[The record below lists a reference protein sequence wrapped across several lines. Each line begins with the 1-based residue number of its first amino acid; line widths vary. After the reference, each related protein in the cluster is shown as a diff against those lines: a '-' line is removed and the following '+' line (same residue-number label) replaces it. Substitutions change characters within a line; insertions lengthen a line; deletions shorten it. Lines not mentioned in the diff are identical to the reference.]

1 MKFSKTILST
11 LLLASTTTFADTYN
25 AEVGVEYVSDGASIV
40 RNVLPADNVS
50 SIQLYGTYNFSAVDT
65 ANKPLGEADFL
76 GKHSYIDA
84 SYSSID
90 PDGGSSLDTQ
100 HIGVGFYIPN
110 SIFYIGAQYVK
121 FEDLNDTI
129 VSVGI
134 TPIDGLLITTSHN
147 EEADDYN
154 ANILAKY
161 VTKLSGDT
169 AINLEAGYA
178 KGEDADNAFEDDEED
193 TLYLAADYYFTNR
206 FSVGASITDQEES
219 TYSIRS
225 RYFHSE
231 NVSFNA
237 ELVSDKETDS
247 DAFLI
252 GAAVR
257 F

>member
-11 LLLASTTTFADTYN
+11 LLLTSTATFADPYN
-25 AEVGVEYVSDGASIV
+25 AEVGLAYVNDGAAIG
-40 RNVLPADNVS
+40 RTVLPADNVS
-50 SIQLYGTYNFSAVDT
+50 SIQLHGTYNFSAVDT
-65 ANKPLGEADFL
+65 TNKPLGEADFL

-84 SYSSID
+84 SYASID
-90 PDGGSSLDTQ
+90 PDGGNSLDAQ

-110 SIFYIGAQYVK
+110 SMFYVGAQYIE
-121 FEDLNDTI
+121 FEDFNDTQ
-129 VSVGI
+129 VSIGI

-154 ANILAKY
+154 ANIFAKY

-178 KGEDADNAFEDDEED
+178 KGEDAEDEFEDDAED

-206 FSVGASITDQEES
+206 FSVGASFTDEEDS

-225 RYFHSE
+225 RYFHSA
-231 NVSFNA
+231 NLSFNA

-247 DAFLI
+247 DALI
-252 GAAVR
+252 LGAAVR